1 MADYN
6 QNRDALDIQKF
17 QESGYQA
24 MAFPPVRGKMDAAD
38 SFELMERPGG
48 PGNSKMFQSNQNFF
62 AGGIP
67 LRQLFPNAPSDVP
80 FVPGMPGIVRPNSK
94 QKLKDIFPSF
104 PGGYGGE
111 DGGPRYGT
119 TPGGIVSNPFG
130 SSNQEIA
137 MAFPPVRGKMDAAES
152 LKLMERPGGGTYY
165 VGPGGKE
172 LTPEQV
178 NRIMGASVRGA

>member
-1 MADYN
+1 MYYGG
-6 QNRDALDIQKF
+6 
-17 QESGYQA
+17 ESD
-24 MAFPPVRGKMDAAD
+24 V
-38 SFELMERPGG
+38 PGA
-48 PGNSKMFQSNQNFF
+48 PGNPKMFLSNQNFL

-119 TPGGIVSNPFG
+119 TPGGIVGNPFG
-130 SSNQEIA
+130 SSNPYVAVGNMAGLANAQFFGGPQFNQPSNQEIA

-152 LKLMERPGGGTYY
+152 LKLMERPGGGQYY
-165 VGPGGKE
+165 VGPGGRE
-172 LTPEQV
+172 LTPAEV
-178 NRIMGASVRGA
+178 DRIMKAGVRGA